1 MIDGSD
7 SNQITNSYYLLSRK
21 FMISEISFL
30 LVTSWISWWFPWWTI
45 SFVLRLKWEERTA
58 ATSSMTM
65 WDNDDCYCD
74 GVVMFYQIHTSP
86 LTWLRFTLTWLQSR
100 FLRLQS
106 TFSFESFF
114 LPTIRPST
122 FIIHI
127 LDCQIILFGL
137 SVETVSIYI
146 YICIHMYIY
155 RYICVK
161 VNEYIYIH
169 IITQ

>member
-30 LVTSWISWWFPWWTI
+30 LVTSWISWWFLWWTI

-74 GVVMFYQIHTSP
+74 GLVMFYQIHTSP

-146 YICIHMYIY
+146 YIYIY
-155 RYICVK
+155 VYTCI
-161 VNEYIYIH
+161 YIY
-169 IITQ
+169 TYV

>member
-1 MIDGSD
+1 MVLILTKSRRA
-7 SNQITNSYYLLSRK
+7 NSWFRKSLFFLSLHE
-21 FMISEISFL
+21 FHDD
-30 LVTSWISWWFPWWTI
+30 FPWWTI

-114 LPTIRPST
+114 FPTIRPST

-146 YICIHMYIY
+146 YMYTH
-155 RYICVK
+155 V
-161 VNEYIYIH
+161 YIYID
-169 IITQ
+169 TYV